1 MDPPNAALSTPQNP
15 YWNSKITT
23 IKLLTPTME
32 SSLEQAL
39 GENLRNQ
46 ETWKLNLI
54 YTQMS
59 MMQVKIKEHF
69 YSN

>member
-15 YWNSKITT
+15 YWNSNITT

-54 YTQMS
+54 YTYVYDAGKDQR
-59 MMQVKIKEHF
+59 EF
-69 YSN
+69 LL

>member
-54 YTQMS
+54 YTYVYDAGKDQR
-59 MMQVKIKEHF
+59 EF
-69 YSN
+69 LL